1 MGVKVSVK
9 VVRPT
14 YRDADTGKILKRDY
28 YVQVTSGGKRTLRRA
43 GTREEAYAKKKEIE
57 DRQRAGTYQAPPPA
71 GQRITFKEYA
81 GKWMAETV
89 AKNLKWNTRRYY
101 EDMLKRIP
109 DSIQEKPFD
118 EITRDDVRSVAFGVI
133 EKGRSRSTAMGVI
146 RTISTIYTY
155 ATEDGEYRGANIAE
169 NPSRIL
175 RQDNGSE
182 AVEDDQIDSM
192 DREESDHFLK
202 TAEKHFKSHYPVF
215 LAALRTAA
223 RQGELIGLAWD
234 AIDWKGGFVTIRQTI
249 VNNKVQSTKNRQ
261 KREIPLTPQL
271 AAVLKDRHTA
281 MSRKALAEGKDISPW
296 VFPSPT
302 GSLMDPSKLRKAF
315 AAALRKAEM
324 RSVEFRSLRNTAL
337 TLMAEAGVPVTSLQR
352 IAGHSS
358 IEVTA
363 RFYLKVKPKDHQ
375 ATLAAL
381 SALDSGKSANGSAN
395 ESGNS
400 VTSGKI

>member
-1 MGVKVSVK
+1 
-9 VVRPT
+9 
-14 YRDADTGKILKRDY
+14 
-28 YVQVTSGGKRTLRRA
+28 
-43 GTREEAYAKKKEIE
+43 
-57 DRQRAGTYQAPPPA
+57 
-71 GQRITFKEYA
+71 
-81 GKWMAETV
+81 
-89 AKNLKWNTRRYY
+89 
-101 EDMLKRIP
+101 
-109 DSIQEKPFD
+109 
-118 EITRDDVRSVAFGVI
+118 
-133 EKGRSRSTAMGVI
+133 MGVI

-202 TAEKHFKSHYPVF
+202 TAEKHFKSHHPLF
-215 LAALRTAA
+215 LTALRTGA

-234 AIDWKGGFVTIRQTI
+234 AIDWKGGFITIRQTI

-261 KREIPLTPQL
+261 KQEIPLTPHL
-271 AAVLKDRHTA
+271 AKVLKAYQAA
-281 MSRKALAEGKDISPW
+281 MSQKALAEGKTVSPW

-324 RSVEFRSLRNTAL
+324 RGVEFRSLRNTAL
-337 TLMAEAGVPVTSLQR
+337 TLMTESGVPITSLQR

-381 SALDSGKSANGSAN
+381 SAMDLGKSANGSAN
-395 ESGNS
+395 ESRHI
-400 VTSGKI
+400 VPSGKI